1 MRLLVVILLGVLSLT
16 SCSASDGIAF
26 EFYVGLAP
34 ERTSEFIGV
43 VRAIAKEDGFE
54 TAVGQARSDTGSVL
68 TVLEGRGHGVKLWVQ
83 NVPLS
88 GEEDKGLCGDQPHPD
103 PGQFMVSTEP
113 RFFGSKAE
121 ARELGKRVLLQVRKS
136 GFDVRQKPVVCG
148 AAVNVNG
155 NR

>member
-1 MRLLVVILLGVLSLT
+1 MRLLIVLLFGALSLT
-16 SCSASDGIAF
+16 SCSGGDGIAF
-26 EFYVGLAP
+26 EFYVVLAP
-34 ERTSEFIGV
+34 EKTSEFIGV
-43 VRAIAKEDGFE
+43 VSAIAKEDGLE

-88 GEEDKGLCGDQPHPD
+88 GEEDKELCGYEPHPD

-113 RFFGSKAE
+113 RFFGSQAT
-121 ARELGKRVLLQVRKS
+121 ARELGKRVLLQIRKS

-148 AAVNVNG
+148 AAVNR